1 MPLPIRWQM
10 DRRLKQASAYLDPE
24 TYAAFAALSGQHQRS
39 ISGHLKHLIEREI
52 ARDDVTKSLVETQ
65 IKILIGVDGL
75 LKYHDN
81 NELFGIVKATRNS
94 RLGSAPDEA

>member
-1 MPLPIRWQM
+1 M

-24 TYAAFAALSGQHQRS
+24 TYAAFTALSNQHQRS